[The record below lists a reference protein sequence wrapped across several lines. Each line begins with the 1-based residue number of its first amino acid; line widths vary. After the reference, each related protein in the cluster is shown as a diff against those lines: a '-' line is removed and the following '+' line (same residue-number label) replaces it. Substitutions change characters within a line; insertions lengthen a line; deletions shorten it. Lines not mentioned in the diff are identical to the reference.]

1 MKFRPAFATVFFAL
15 TTLISGLT
23 MTQETTFAAAGN
35 RLDSG
40 LDAIVAGRIEGSPPL
55 SGLQLLVLRD
65 GKIVYEYAGGFAR
78 LTDDGPVPL
87 NTDHKMRVASISKLV
102 AAVGLMRLVE
112 AGRVDLDRDV
122 SDYLGFALRNPNFPD
137 AAITLRMI
145 LSHTSSVR
153 DGDRYWLEEGAR
165 FQDFFLP
172 GGAFFDGGSHFAS
185 EKGQEPG
192 RYFAYS
198 NLNFGIVAAVIER
211 VSGQRF
217 DRYMRREVLEPLG
230 LAASY
235 NVCDLSATQPERIAT
250 LYRKRDENEV
260 WQPQGDWVPQ
270 LDFEGF
276 ACHYGR
282 SPVARGEAP
291 GEILPGYVPGD
302 NPTLFSPQGGL
313 RASARDL
320 AVIARMLLNGGRFGD
335 VTILKQSTVDA
346 MTAAQWPVAPD
357 AVDGDAVEGPD
368 GPEGPGGVATYGLSV
383 RRADLQD
390 WGLSAT
396 PRPLRGH
403 LGEAYGLLGQFWMD
417 MENGDALIALITG
430 SGDDPGEH
438 MGTSPL
444 YRPEEE
450 IMKWWLRHFPR

>member
-1 MKFRPAFATVFFAL
+1 MVIRTVF
-15 TTLISGLT
+15 
-23 MTQETTFAAAGN
+23 AAGCFAITVLLSGTIMTGESTFLANSDN
-35 RLDSG
+35 RDIQ
-40 LDAIVAGRIEGSPPL
+40 LDAILAGEIEGSPPL

-65 GKIVYEYAGGFAR
+65 GEIVYEYAGGFAR
-78 LTDDGPVPL
+78 LTEQGEVPL

-102 AAVGLMRLVE
+102 AAIGLMRLVE
-112 AGRVDLDRDV
+112 AGKVDLDRDV
-122 SDYLGFALRNPNFPD
+122 SDYLGFSLRNPNFPD
-137 AAITLRMI
+137 TVITLRMV
-145 LSHTSSVR
+145 LSHTSSIR
-153 DGDRYWLEEGAR
+153 DGDRYWLEEGAQ
-165 FQDFFLP
+165 FHEFFMP
-172 GGAFFDGGSHFAS
+172 AGRFFDSGSHFAS
-185 EKGQEPG
+185 GEGRQPG
-192 RYFAYS
+192 RYFAYC

-217 DRYMRREVLEPLG
+217 DRFMRREVLEPLG

-250 LYRKRDENEV
+250 LYRKRDSDEV
-260 WQPQGDWVPQ
+260 WQPRGDWVPQ

-276 ACHYGR
+276 SCHYGR
-282 SPVARGEAP
+282 SPVGRGEDP
-291 GEILPGYVPGD
+291 GDILPGYTPGE

-320 AVIARMLLNGGRFGD
+320 AVIARMLLNNGRLEG
-335 VTILKQSTVDA
+335 VSILSPQTVEA
-346 MTAAQWPVAPD
+346 MAAPQWPVEAG
-357 AVDGDAVEGPD
+357 AEAVEGPD
-368 GPEGPGGVATYGLSV
+368 GPEGPGGVATYGLAV

-390 WGLSAT
+390 WGLSAE
-396 PRPLRGH
+396 PRALRGH
-403 LGEAYGLLGQFWMD
+403 LGEAYGLLGQFWLD
-417 MENGDALIALITG
+417 MEHDDALIALITG